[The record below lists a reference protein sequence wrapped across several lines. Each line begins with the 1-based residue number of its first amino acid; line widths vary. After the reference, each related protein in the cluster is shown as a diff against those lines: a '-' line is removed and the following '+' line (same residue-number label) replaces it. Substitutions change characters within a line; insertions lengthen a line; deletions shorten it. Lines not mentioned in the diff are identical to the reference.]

1 MRVVVFLLHGVAALV
16 AAGLGV
22 LCILQGLETF
32 TWSDIEGFVTSSW
45 GETLLFAL
53 GAVLLLWSLHFIL
66 GAFRNRGKGP
76 RFTQQGEW
84 GRIELS
90 GHALREFVTGI
101 LRDEVRI
108 ERFRV
113 RIRHVQGGIA
123 ISVQTSL
130 SPQERVG
137 EVGRRIQSTLARRV
151 VERTGVDVK
160 EVAVLVESIHLHS
173 GQAPEE
179 EEDTNAYYQP

>member
-1 MRVVVFLLHGVAALV
+1 
-16 AAGLGV
+16 
-22 LCILQGLETF
+22 
-32 TWSDIEGFVTSSW
+32 
-45 GETLLFAL
+45 
-53 GAVLLLWSLHFIL
+53 
-66 GAFRNRGKGP
+66 
-76 RFTQQGEW
+76 
-84 GRIELS
+84 
-90 GHALREFVTGI
+90 
-101 LRDEVRI
+101 VRI

-123 ISVQTSL
+123 ISVETAL

-160 EVAVLVESIHLHS
+160 EVVVLVESIHSRS

-179 EEDTNAYYQP
+179 EETNAYYQP